1 MYKILVIG
9 AVNSTVQI
17 IQKLVQ
23 HDLEVVGV
31 MGHEPKDKDRVS
43 GWADLSALSKDLH
56 ISYKGFTKIND
67 EENLNWAKE
76 KQPDIIF
83 AVGFSQLLHDQW
95 FSVSK
100 LGCIGFHPTR
110 LPLGRGRAPLA
121 WVTLEQTYG
130 SATFFLMGKGAD
142 DGPVFTQ
149 SIFDVDDND
158 DASAVEIKILKNID
172 LALDQWLPDLKKG
185 FWNPVP
191 QCDHLASYYGIR
203 KEEDGLINWN
213 DGAHYINRLVK
224 AASKPHPGAY
234 TYCKDEKMT
243 IWSCRQEKTIQF
255 KGVIGRVLLK
265 NEEGHLLI
273 QTGDGLLWIEE
284 YNFRNHAVIPI
295 NVGDKLGYN
304 MEDEIYKIKS
314 ILKKLKDE

>member
-56 ISYKGFTKIND
+56 VSYKGFTKIND

-149 SIFDVDDND
+149 SIFDVDEND

-234 TYCKDEKMT
+234 TYCKDEKMS

-273 QTGDGLLWIEE
+273 QTGDGLLWIQE
-284 YNFRNHAVIPI
+284 YNFRDHAVIPV

>member
-17 IQKLVQ
+17 IQKLVE

-43 GWADLSALSKDLH
+43 GWADLSALSKELH

-67 EENLNWAKE
+67 EEILNWAKE

-100 LGCIGFHPTR
+100 LGCIGFHPTK

-149 SIFDVDDND
+149 SIFEVDEND
-158 DASAVEIKILKNID
+158 DASDVEIKILKNID
-172 LALDQWLPDLKKG
+172 LALDKWLPELKKG
-185 FWNPVP
+185 FWNPIP

-224 AASKPHPGAY
+224 AASRPHPGAY

-243 IWSCRQEKTIQF
+243 VWSCRKEKTIQF

-265 NEEGHLLI
+265 NEDGHLLI

-284 YNFRNHAVIPI
+284 YNFRDNALIPI
-295 NVGDKLGYN
+295 NVGDKMGYN
-304 MEDEIYKIKS
+304 IEDEIYKIKS